1 MGGGWIRLAG
11 PGGDNPGSVPVV
23 FTILSQNP
31 FVNWMKIMYLSLER
45 KSFPTHMHMF
55 SMGSMGINKD
65 SGLQK

>member
-11 PGGDNPGSVPVV
+11 PGGANPGSVPVV